1 MTEVAVKAALLHP
14 SYREVLLENLHGWR
28 GVKAPDARSRRFAAL
43 AVGSLTCLHGT
54 NQHFL
59 ESMDDMTIRL
69 KRTKTR
75 DVEERHGLL
84 LSLAAILN
92 QYIDTTG
99 RTSEPADVD
108 GIIASVARLWD
119 LFKTTIRISPKE
131 LSLSSLRSELHVEA
145 LIALIAA
152 LTNCLLKLMAKNK
165 TAGDDNKET
174 KPNAEAI
181 DCFSSCIAHSEAAS
195 VDTLPFAATGL
206 LQSFDI
212 RRREEIV
219 ESWITVALSFYLDRA
234 RLTTL
239 QKMKLARA
247 SNSLGLMLALG
258 SSWGTLFQQER
269 YILRSGISIRAYYHL
284 DMTMMNALLYK
295 TPFYSN
301 SHFGQRQ
308 QRSKYEYMLY
318 AV

>member
-28 GVKAPDARSRRFAAL
+28 GVKAPDARSRRFAAV
-43 AVGSLTCLHGT
+43 AVGSLTCLYGT
-54 NQHFL
+54 DQDFL
-59 ESMDDMTIRL
+59 NSMDDLTIKF

-92 QYIDTTG
+92 QYIDNTG
-99 RTSEPADVD
+99 EASESADVN

-131 LSLSSLRSELHVEA
+131 LLLSSLRSELHVEA

-152 LTNCLLKLMAKNK
+152 LTNSLLKLIAKNK
-165 TAGDDNKET
+165 TAGNDNTDT
-174 KPNAEAI
+174 KPNEEAVE
-181 DCFSSCIAHSEAAS
+181 CFSSCIAHSEAAS

-206 LQSFDI
+206 LQSFDT

-219 ESWITVALSFYLDRA
+219 ESWITVALSFYLGRA
-234 RLTTL
+234 RLTAL
-239 QKMKLARA
+239 QTMKLARA
-247 SNSLGLMLALG
+247 PNSLGLMLALG
-258 SSWGTLFQQER
+258 SSWDTLFQQER
-269 YILRSGISIRAYYHL
+269 YVLRSS
-284 DMTMMNALLYK
+284 
-295 TPFYSN
+295 
-301 SHFGQRQ
+301 
-308 QRSKYEYMLY
+308 
-318 AV
+318 